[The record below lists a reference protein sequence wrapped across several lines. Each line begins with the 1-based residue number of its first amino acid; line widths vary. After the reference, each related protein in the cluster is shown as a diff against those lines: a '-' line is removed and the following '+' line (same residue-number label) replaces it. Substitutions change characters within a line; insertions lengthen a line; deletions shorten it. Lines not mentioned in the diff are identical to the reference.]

1 MEILYI
7 MVFSSVVLALIFL
20 GIFIFAT
27 KGGQFNEGESP
38 AIRILFDNST
48 KDNKNTEDE

>member
-7 MVFSSVVLALIFL
+7 MVFCSILLAFLFL

-27 KGGQFNEGESP
+27 KKGQFDDGESP
-38 AIRILFDNST
+38 AVRVLFDNNQDT
-48 KDNKNTEDE
+48 NKETNNE